1 MKKDSLKKFVDENRS
16 EFDHREPSENLWQR
30 INANLPAK
38 QISLWNNTMVW
49 RVAAMLFLGLS
60 VYLIAIQ
67 NVTKTPSRESAQ
79 LQGEFS
85 DLESFYS
92 EQIQEKVELINHIQN
107 FNDPD
112 KFTQDLEKL
121 EAMYLVLK
129 EQMKINPTEKV
140 KDALILN
147 FLVRMDLLNQQIKSI
162 EDSRKKEESP
172 EKDTSV

>member
-1 MKKDSLKKFVDENRS
+1 M
-16 EFDHREPSENLWQR
+16 
-30 INANLPAK
+30 I
-38 QISLWNNTMVW
+38 W

-60 VYLIAIQ
+60 IYLFSIQ
-67 NVTKTPSRESAQ
+67 NVVKTSSRESAK

-92 EQIQEKVELINHIQN
+92 EQIQEKVELISHIQN
-107 FNDPD
+107 FNDPE

-147 FLVRMDLLNQQIKSI
+147 FLVRMDLLNQQIKNI
-162 EDSRKKEESP
+162 EDSRKKKEENQ
-172 EKDTSV
+172 TSV

>member
-1 MKKDSLKKFVDENRS
+1 MKDSLKKFVDENRS
-16 EFDHREPSENLWQR
+16 AFDHREPSENLWDR
-30 INANLPAK
+30 INSNLPGK
-38 QISLWNNTMVW
+38 QISLWNNTMIW

-60 VYLIAIQ
+60 IYLFSIQ
-67 NVTKTPSRESAQ
+67 NVVKTSSRESAK

-92 EQIQEKVELINHIQN
+92 EQIQEKVELISHIQN
-107 FNDPD
+107 FNDPE

-147 FLVRMDLLNQQIKSI
+147 FLVRMDLLNQQIKNI
-162 EDSRKKEESP
+162 EDSRKKKEENQ
-172 EKDTSV
+172 TSV

>member
-1 MKKDSLKKFVDENRS
+1 MKDSLKKFVDENRS
-16 EFDHREPSENLWQR
+16 AFDHREPSENLWDR
-30 INANLPAK
+30 INSNMPGK
-38 QISLWNNTMVW
+38 QISLWNNTMIW

-60 VYLIAIQ
+60 IYLFSIQ
-67 NVTKTPSRESAQ
+67 NVVKTSSRESAK

-92 EQIQEKVELINHIQN
+92 EQIQEKVELISHIQN
-107 FNDPD
+107 FNDPE

-147 FLVRMDLLNQQIKSI
+147 FLVRMDLLNQQIKNI
-162 EDSRKKEESP
+162 EDSRKKKEENQ
-172 EKDTSV
+172 EKETSV

>member
-1 MKKDSLKKFVDENRS
+1 MKKDSLKKFVEENK
-16 EFDHREPSENLWQR
+16 EAFYHRDPSEVLWDR
-30 INANLPAK
+30 IKDHLPVK
-38 QISLWNNTMVW
+38 EISLWNNTMIW

-60 VYLIAIQ
+60 IYLFATQ
-67 NVTKTPSRESAQ
+67 NVVKTPNRESAK

-107 FNDPD
+107 FNDQE

-147 FLVRMDLLNQQIKSI
+147 FLVRMDLLNQQIKNI
-162 EDSRKKEESP
+162 EDSRKKEEN
-172 EKDTSV
+172 KDKETSV

>member
-1 MKKDSLKKFVDENRS
+1 MKDSLKKFVDENRAS
-16 EFDHREPSENLWQR
+16 FDNQEPSEKVWDQIESR
-30 INANLPAK
+30 LPAK
-38 QISLWNNTMVW
+38 QVSLWNNTMIW

-60 VYLIAIQ
+60 VYLFAAQ
-67 NVTKTPSRESAQ
+67 NSVKTSNQESAK

-92 EQIQEKVELINHIQN
+92 EQIMEKVELINHIQN
-107 FNDPD
+107 FNDQE

-121 EAMYLVLK
+121 EAMYSVLK

-162 EDSRKKEESP
+162 EDSKREQTKEKEA
-172 EKDTSV
+172 SV

>member
-1 MKKDSLKKFVDENRS
+1 MKDSLKKFIDENRTG
-16 EFDHREPSENLWQR
+16 FDTREPSDKAWDQIEN
-30 INANLPAK
+30 NLPAK
-38 QISLWNNTMVW
+38 QVSLWNNTMIW
-49 RVAAMLFLGLS
+49 RIAAMLFLGLS
-60 VYLIAIQ
+60 VYLFATQ
-67 NVTKTPSRESAQ
+67 NSVKTSPRESAK

-92 EQIQEKVELINHIQN
+92 EQIMQKVELINHIQS
-107 FNDPD
+107 FNDQE

-121 EAMYLVLK
+121 EAMYSVLK

-162 EDSRKKEESP
+162 EDAKLEQSEEKEA
-172 EKDTSV
+172 SV

>member
-1 MKKDSLKKFVDENRS
+1 MEKDSLKKFINENRAA
-16 EFDHREPSENLWQR
+16 FDRYEPASNLWER
-30 INANLPAK
+30 IHANLPGK
-38 QISLWNNTMVW
+38 QISLWNNAMIW
-49 RVAAMLFLGLS
+49 RVAAMVFLGLS
-60 VYLIAIQ
+60 IYLFSTQ
-67 NVTKTPSRESAQ
+67 NLKTTSRESAK

-107 FNDPD
+107 ANDPE

-129 EQMKINPTEKV
+129 EQMKVNPTEKV

-147 FLVRMDLLNQQIKSI
+147 FLVRVDLLNQQIKNI
-162 EDSRKKEESP
+162 EDNKKNAENQEE
-172 EKDTSV
+172 TSV

>member
-1 MKKDSLKKFVDENRS
+1 MKDSLKKFVDENRA
-16 EFDHREPSENLWQR
+16 EFDSREPSEKAWDQIENK
-30 INANLPAK
+30 LPTK
-38 QISLWNNTMVW
+38 QVSLWNNTMIW

-60 VYLIAIQ
+60 VYLFTSQ
-67 NVTKTPSRESAQ
+67 NSVKTSARESAK

-92 EQIQEKVELINHIQN
+92 EQILEKVELINHIQS
-107 FNDPD
+107 FNDQE

-121 EAMYLVLK
+121 EAMYSVLK

-162 EDSRKKEESP
+162 EDAKREKNQEKEA
-172 EKDTSV
+172 SV

>member
-16 EFDHREPSENLWQR
+16 AFDSRELSENLWER
-30 INANLPAK
+30 INANLPGK
-38 QISLWNNTMVW
+38 QISLWNNTMIW
-49 RVAAMLFLGLS
+49 RVAAMLFLVLS
-60 VYLIAIQ
+60 VYLFATQ
-67 NVTKTPSRESAQ
+67 NVAKIPSRESAQ

-107 FNDPD
+107 VNDPE

-147 FLVRMDLLNQQIKSI
+147 FLVRMDLLNQQIKNI
-162 EDSRKKEESP
+162 EDNRKSEENKEKE
-172 EKDTSV
+172 TSV

>member
-16 EFDHREPSENLWQR
+16 AFDSREPSENLWER
-30 INANLPAK
+30 INANLPGK
-38 QISLWNNTMVW
+38 QISLWDNTMIW

-60 VYLIAIQ
+60 VYLFAIQ
-67 NVTKTPSRESAQ
+67 NVAKTPSRESAQ

-147 FLVRMDLLNQQIKSI
+147 FLVRMDLLNQQIQNI
-162 EDSRKKEESP
+162 EDSRKSEESQ
-172 EKDTSV
+172 EKETAV

>member
-1 MKKDSLKKFVDENRS
+1 MKDSLKKFIDENRS
-16 EFDHREPSENLWQR
+16 KFDSREPSEKAWDQ
-30 INANLPAK
+30 IQSKLPAK
-38 QISLWNNTMVW
+38 QVSLWNNTMMW

-60 VYLIAIQ
+60 VYLFANQ
-67 NVTKTPSRESAQ
+67 NYVKTSPRESAK

-92 EQIQEKVELINHIQN
+92 EQIMEKVELINHIQN
-107 FNDPD
+107 FSDQE

-121 EAMYLVLK
+121 EAMYSVLK

-147 FLVRMDLLNQQIKSI
+147 FLVRMDLLNQQIKNI
-162 EDSRKKEESP
+162 EDAKREKSKEKEA
-172 EKDTSV
+172 SV

>member
-1 MKKDSLKKFVDENRS
+1 MKDSLKKFVDENRS
-16 EFDHREPSENLWQR
+16 AFDHREPSENLWDQ
-30 INANLPAK
+30 INSNLPGK
-38 QISLWNNTMVW
+38 QISLWNNTMIW

-60 VYLIAIQ
+60 IYLFSIQ
-67 NVTKTPSRESAQ
+67 NVVKTSSRESAK

-92 EQIQEKVELINHIQN
+92 EQIQEKVELISHIQN
-107 FNDPD
+107 FNDPE

-147 FLVRMDLLNQQIKSI
+147 FLVRMDLLNQQIKNI
-162 EDSRKKEESP
+162 EDSRKKKEENQ
-172 EKDTSV
+172 EKETSV